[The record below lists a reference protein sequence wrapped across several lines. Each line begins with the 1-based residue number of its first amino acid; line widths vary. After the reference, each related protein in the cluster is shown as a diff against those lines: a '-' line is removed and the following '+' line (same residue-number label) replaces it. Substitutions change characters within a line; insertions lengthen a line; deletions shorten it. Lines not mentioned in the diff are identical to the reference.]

1 MILDGLTLNEGSEAQ
16 NLTVASGLSFPLSPN
31 IGELF
36 YNTTVLTKGL
46 YTFDGSIWDKVVFT
60 SINLDT
66 LLVSVGTPGTYRSVT
81 TDSKGRVT
89 AGSNPTTLAGYGIT
103 DAQPLDADLTA
114 IALLA
119 GTSGFLKKTAVNT
132 WTLDTAT
139 YLTGNQTI
147 TISGDISGSGTTT
160 ITLTLPSTG
169 VSAGTYKSVT
179 VNSKGLVT
187 AGSNPTTLAG
197 YGITDAQPLDADLTS
212 VSNLL
217 TTGIVVRS
225 AADTFVTRTL
235 NVSGI
240 GLSISNANGTTGDI
254 LISSNASSTNIPST
268 LVTRDSSGNF
278 TANQITASL
287 FGNAN
292 SANSFS
298 VGRTISV
305 SSDASGSSG
314 IFDGSANVTIPLIL
328 TSVNANVGNF
338 GSASQIPTITVDAK
352 GRTTSISNTV
362 IAIPT
367 RAIV

>member
-36 YNTTVLTKGL
+36 YNTALLTKGL
-46 YTFDGSIWDKVVFT
+46 YTYDGTIWDKVVFT
-60 SINLDT
+60 SIDLDT
-66 LLVSVGTPGTYRSVT
+66 LLDNVGTPGTYKSVT

-89 AGSNPTTLAGYGIT
+89 SGSNPSTLSGYGIT
-103 DAQPLDADLTA
+103 DAQSLDADLTA

-119 GTSGFLKKTAVNT
+119 GTSGFLKKVASDT
-132 WTLDTAT
+132 WSLDTAT

-217 TTGIVVRS
+217 TTGIVVL
-225 AADTFVTRTL
+225 AL
-235 NVSGI
+235 
-240 GLSISNANGTTGDI
+240 
-254 LISSNASSTNIPST
+254 LIH
-268 LVTRDSSGNF
+268 L
-278 TANQITASL
+278 
-287 FGNAN
+287 
-292 SANSFS
+292 
-298 VGRTISV
+298 
-305 SSDASGSSG
+305 
-314 IFDGSANVTIPLIL
+314 
-328 TSVNANVGNF
+328 
-338 GSASQIPTITVDAK
+338 
-352 GRTTSISNTV
+352 
-362 IAIPT
+362 
-367 RAIV
+367 